1 VRQIVTGEERGAC
14 VVFDL
19 DGVIV
24 GSEHLWEEGWRL
36 VSRAQGTEWR
46 DVDTRACQG
55 KSVPEWAQYLSDRSG
70 LTPTRAREAVVTYVV
85 DAYERGEVPLLP
97 HAAELVQG
105 ASRRV
110 PVGLATSAPREVID
124 RVVARP
130 ELAGCFTATVSS
142 AEVARGKPSP
152 DVYLAA
158 LERLNGDPSRSFA
171 VEDSSNGIRAA
182 AAAGLRVI
190 GIENPQYPVAKD
202 AARLAT
208 IVLRSLLDVADRL
221 FSDLDREPAS

>member
-1 VRQIVTGEERGAC
+1 MRDADLGIC

-24 GSEHLWEEGWRL
+24 ASEHLWEAGWRQ
-36 VSRAQGTEWR
+36 VSQARGVEWTAA
-46 DVDTRACQG
+46 DTRACQG
-55 KSVPEWAQYLSDRSG
+55 KSVPEWADYLAQRTG
-70 LTPTRAREAVVTYVV
+70 LSCHRARAAVVRHVT
-85 DAYERGEVPLLP
+85 DAYDRHEVALLP
-97 HAAELVQG
+97 HAAELVHG

-110 PVGLATSAPREVID
+110 PVGLATSAPREVIE
-124 RVVARP
+124 RVVARR

-158 LERLNGDPSRSFA
+158 LERLGGDPARSFA

-182 AAAGLRVI
+182 AAAGLSVL
-190 GIENPQYPVAKD
+190 GIEHSQYPVAED
-202 AARLAT
+202 AAGLAA
-208 IVLRSLLDVADRL
+208 VVFRSLRDVADRL
-221 FSDLDREPAS
+221 FADLDEALAS